1 MTNHSIMIKRC
12 FSFLL
17 SNPLTYAVCL
27 EELGQDVVQK
37 FQGRAP
43 SGRTFNEI
51 VLDHQGINLIF
62 FLVISNNM
70 NKNNKLYIWNTKY
83 NFFQKCNR

>member
-1 MTNHSIMIKRC
+1 MFYSLINTTQILFLNSNVHHECFHFTYLISISMI
-12 FSFLL
+12 

-27 EELGQDVVQK
+27 EELGEDLVHK

-51 VLDHQGINLIF
+51 ALNHQGKF
-62 FLVISNNM
+62 TF
-70 NKNNKLYIWNTKY
+70 
-83 NFFQKCNR
+83 

>member
-1 MTNHSIMIKRC
+1 MIEIIHGNKY
-12 FSFLL
+12 F

-27 EELGQDVVQK
+27 EELGEDIVHK

-51 VLDHQGINLIF
+51 ALDHQG
-62 FLVISNNM
+62 
-70 NKNNKLYIWNTKY
+70 
-83 NFFQKCNR
+83 

>member
-1 MTNHSIMIKRC
+1 MYGIKY
-12 FSFLL
+12 F

-27 EELGQDVVQK
+27 EELGEDIVHK

-51 VLDHQGINLIF
+51 ALDHQGKNIF
-62 FLVISNNM
+62 SGL
-70 NKNNKLYIWNTKY
+70 KLYEVYFKY
-83 NFFQKCNR
+83 PNENR

>member
-1 MTNHSIMIKRC
+1 MFYSLINLIKFLFLISNVHNA
-12 FSFLL
+12 FSHFTCLISFSKI

-27 EELGQDVVQK
+27 EELGEDLVHK

-51 VLDHQGINLIF
+51 ALNHQG
-62 FLVISNNM
+62 
-70 NKNNKLYIWNTKY
+70 KLTN
-83 NFFQKCNR
+83 

>member
-1 MTNHSIMIKRC
+1 MI
-12 FSFLL
+12 

-27 EELGQDVVQK
+27 EELGEDLVHK

-51 VLDHQGINLIF
+51 ALNHQG
-62 FLVISNNM
+62 
-70 NKNNKLYIWNTKY
+70 KLTN
-83 NFFQKCNR
+83 

>member
-1 MTNHSIMIKRC
+1 MKTFVDEFHGSF
-12 FSFLL
+12 FSHF

-27 EELGQDVVQK
+27 EELGEDIVHK

-51 VLDHQGINLIF
+51 ALDHQGDLNSRF
-62 FLVISNNM
+62 
-70 NKNNKLYIWNTKY
+70 
-83 NFFQKCNR
+83 

>member
-1 MTNHSIMIKRC
+1 MCKKYFFTSFIISKHVIWLNEKSFNYDKAM
-12 FSFLL
+12 FSVLL

-62 FLVISNNM
+62 YCYL
-70 NKNNKLYIWNTKY
+70 
-83 NFFQKCNR
+83 

>member
-1 MTNHSIMIKRC
+1 MI
-12 FSFLL
+12 

-27 EELGQDVVQK
+27 EELGEDLVHK

-51 VLDHQGINLIF
+51 ALNHQGNLVAVQSFKTEVLIVDALKCSRIF
-62 FLVISNNM
+62 LGFL
-70 NKNNKLYIWNTKY
+70 Y
-83 NFFQKCNR
+83 R

>member
-1 MTNHSIMIKRC
+1 MFYSLINLIKFLSNVHNA
-12 FSFLL
+12 FSHFTYLISFSKI

-27 EELGQDVVQK
+27 EELGEDLVHK

-51 VLDHQGINLIF
+51 ALNHQG
-62 FLVISNNM
+62 
-70 NKNNKLYIWNTKY
+70 KLTN
-83 NFFQKCNR
+83 

>member
-1 MTNHSIMIKRC
+1 MFYSLLNLIKFLFLIYNVHHASSHFTYRISIFMI
-12 FSFLL
+12 

-27 EELGQDVVQK
+27 EELGEDLVHK

-51 VLDHQGINLIF
+51 ALNHQGKLI
-62 FLVISNNM
+62 S
-70 NKNNKLYIWNTKY
+70 
-83 NFFQKCNR
+83 

>member
-1 MTNHSIMIKRC
+1 MNEIMHENVY
-12 FSFLL
+12 F

-27 EELGQDVVQK
+27 EELGEDIVHK

-51 VLDHQGINLIF
+51 ALDHQGESLFSIL
-62 FLVISNNM
+62 
-70 NKNNKLYIWNTKY
+70 KLCKICFPYLNEKH
-83 NFFQKCNR
+83 KAL